1 VSYDRCE
8 VVSQRPELTSSNSR
22 EAFIVAGLGKI
33 LILLGG
39 VLIVVGFILVLVPRI
54 PYIGKL
60 PGDIHVKS
68 ENFEIY
74 LPLASSILLSI
85 IVSGILWTIGLI
97 GKK

>member
-1 VSYDRCE
+1 M
-8 VVSQRPELTSSNSR
+8 
-22 EAFIVAGLGKI
+22 AGLAKI

-60 PGDIHVKS
+60 PGDIHTKR

-74 LPLASSILLSI
+74 LPLALSNLLSI
-85 IVSGILWTIGLI
+85 IVSGVL
-97 GKK
+97 